1 MTEVS
6 AKDATGTTSFDPPVS
21 SIPIASQPQRVTSV
35 DLVRGVV
42 MILMALD
49 HTRDYFSNLRFQPE
63 DLSKATPFLFFT
75 RWITHFCAPTF
86 FLLAGVGVSLS
97 MSRGKS
103 RREMSW
109 FLVTRGLWLVVLELT
124 ITHFGWQF
132 SMDFPQFLL
141 VIWALGWSM
150 VILAGLIYLPKKVIL
165 AISLAGI
172 AGHNLLDGVN
182 AESLGSFAPLWHLLH
197 APGLVMQDPFVF
209 VGYPL
214 IPWFAVMSL
223 GFVLGDVFQWEPERR
238 KKFLIRTGIAA
249 TAAFVVLR
257 FINGYGDPRPWSGQ
271 RSVALT
277 IASFGNASKYPP
289 SLIYLL
295 MTLGPTLV
303 ALAFVERARGTLSRM
318 ISVYGRVPMF
328 YYILHLF
335 LIHTLAYGFALW
347 QGGDGSFL
355 SLDVGSFP
363 AWYGTNLAGVYL
375 AWLVVV
381 ALLYVPC
388 RWYAALKARRKD
400 WWLGYI

>member
-1 MTEVS
+1 MTET
-6 AKDATGTTSFDPPVS
+6 AS
-21 SIPIASQPQRVTSV
+21 SRPQRVTSV
-35 DLVRGVV
+35 DLVRGIV

-63 DLSKATPFLFFT
+63 DLSKVTPFLFFT
-75 RWITHFCAPTF
+75 RWITHFCAPAF
-86 FLLAGVGVSLS
+86 FLLAGVGVSLA

-103 RREMSW
+103 TRELSW

-141 VIWALGWSM
+141 VLWALGWSM
-150 VILAGLIYLPKKVIL
+150 VILAGLVYLPKKVIL
-165 AISLAGI
+165 AISLLAI
-172 AGHNLLDGVN
+172 IGHNLLDGIN
-182 AESLGSFAPLWHLLH
+182 PESLGGFAPVWHLLH
-197 APGLVMQDPFVF
+197 VPGLVIQDPFVF

-223 GFVLGDVFQWEPERR
+223 GFVLGDVFKWEPERR
-238 KKFLIRTGIAA
+238 RKFLIRAGIAA
-249 TAAFVVLR
+249 TAAFIALR
-257 FINGYGDPRPWSGQ
+257 SINGYGDPRPWSGQ

-295 MTLGPTLV
+295 MTLGPVLI
-303 ALAFVERARGTLSRM
+303 ALALMERARGAASRA
-318 ISVYGRVPMF
+318 ISVYGQVPMF

-355 SLDVGSFP
+355 SLDVQSFP

>member
-1 MTEVS
+1 MT
-6 AKDATGTTSFDPPVS
+6 DAALKNETGTTQFDPPTS

-49 HTRDYFSNLRFQPE
+49 HTRDFFSNLRFQPE
-63 DLSKATPFLFFT
+63 DLSKSTPFLFFT

-103 RREMSW
+103 KREMSW

-124 ITHFGWQF
+124 LTHFGWQF

-165 AISLAGI
+165 TISLVAI
-172 AGHNLLDGVN
+172 AGHNLLDGIN
-182 AESLGSFAPLWHLLH
+182 PESLGALGPVWHLLH
-197 APGLVMQDPFVF
+197 VPGLVSENPLVI

-223 GFVLGDVFQWEPERR
+223 GYVLGDVFRWEPERR
-238 KKFLIRTGIAA
+238 KRFLVQAGIAV
-249 TAAFVVLR
+249 TVAFVLLR
-257 FINGYGDPRPWSGQ
+257 FLNGYGDPRQWSSQ

-295 MTLGPTLV
+295 MTLGPTMI
-303 ALAFVERARGTLSRM
+303 ALALLERARGTVSRV
-318 ISVYGRVPMF
+318 ITVYGRVPMF

-335 LIHTLAYGFALW
+335 LIHILAAAFALW
-347 QGGDGSFL
+347 QGGDASFIN
-355 SLDVGSFP
+355 LDVGSFP
-363 AWYGTNLAGVYL
+363 AWYGTSLAGVYL
-375 AWLVVV
+375 AWIIVVS
-381 ALLYVPC
+381 LLYVPC
-388 RWYAALKARRKD
+388 RWYAQLKARRRD

>member
-1 MTEVS
+1 MTE
-6 AKDATGTTSFDPPVS
+6 T
-21 SIPIASQPQRVTSV
+21 ASPRPQRVTSV
-35 DLVRGVV
+35 DLVRGIV

-63 DLSKATPFLFFT
+63 DLSKVTPFLFFT
-75 RWITHFCAPTF
+75 RWITHFCAPAF
-86 FLLAGVGVSLS
+86 FLLAGVGVSLA

-103 RREMSW
+103 TRELSW

-141 VIWALGWSM
+141 VLWALGWSM
-150 VILAGLIYLPKKVIL
+150 VILAGLVYLPKKVIL
-165 AISLAGI
+165 AISLLAI
-172 AGHNLLDGVN
+172 IGHNLLDGIN
-182 AESLGSFAPLWHLLH
+182 PESLGGFAPVWHLLH
-197 APGLVMQDPFVF
+197 VPGLVIQDPFVF

-223 GFVLGDVFQWEPERR
+223 GFVLGDVFKWEPERR
-238 KKFLIRTGIAA
+238 RKFLIRAGIAA
-249 TAAFVVLR
+249 TAAFIALR
-257 FINGYGDPRPWSGQ
+257 SINGYGDPRPWSGQ

-295 MTLGPTLV
+295 MTLGPVLI
-303 ALAFVERARGTLSRM
+303 ALALMERARGAASRA
-318 ISVYGRVPMF
+318 ISVYGQVPMF

-355 SLDVGSFP
+355 SLDVQSFP

>member
-1 MTEVS
+1 MTET
-6 AKDATGTTSFDPPVS
+6 AS
-21 SIPIASQPQRVTSV
+21 SRPQRVTSV
-35 DLVRGVV
+35 DLVRGIV

-75 RWITHFCAPTF
+75 RWITHFCAPAF
-86 FLLAGVGVSLS
+86 FLLAGVGVSLA

-103 RREMSW
+103 TRELSW

-141 VIWALGWSM
+141 VLWALGWSM
-150 VILAGLIYLPKKVIL
+150 VILAGLVYLPKKVIL
-165 AISLAGI
+165 AISLLAI
-172 AGHNLLDGVN
+172 IGHNLLDGIN
-182 AESLGSFAPLWHLLH
+182 PESLGGFAPVWHLLH
-197 APGLVMQDPFVF
+197 VPGLVIQDPFVF

-223 GFVLGDVFQWEPERR
+223 GFVLGDVFKWEPERR
-238 KKFLIRTGIAA
+238 RKFLIRAGIAA
-249 TAAFVVLR
+249 TAAFIALR
-257 FINGYGDPRPWSGQ
+257 SINGYGDPRPWSGQ

-295 MTLGPTLV
+295 MTLGPVLI
-303 ALAFVERARGTLSRM
+303 ALALMERARGAASRA
-318 ISVYGRVPMF
+318 ISVYGQVPMF

-355 SLDVGSFP
+355 SLDVQSFP

>member
-1 MTEVS
+1 MT
-6 AKDATGTTSFDPPVS
+6 DAALNDAIGTTKFDPPTS

-35 DLVRGVV
+35 DLVRGIV

-49 HTRDYFSNLRFQPE
+49 HTRDFFSNLRFQPE
-63 DLSKATPFLFFT
+63 DLSRATPFLFFT
-75 RWITHFCAPTF
+75 RWITHFCAPAF

-103 RREMSW
+103 KREMSW

-124 ITHFGWQF
+124 LTHFGWQF
-132 SMDFPQFLL
+132 SLDFPQFLL

-150 VILAGLIYLPKKVIL
+150 VILAALIYLPKKIIL
-165 AISLAGI
+165 AISLIAI
-172 AGHNLLDGVN
+172 AGHNLLDGIRPQ
-182 AESLGSFAPLWHLLH
+182 SFGALAPLWNLLH
-197 APGLVMQDPFVF
+197 APGLVSQDPFIL

-238 KKFLIRTGIAA
+238 KRFLVRAGIAA
-249 TAAFVVLR
+249 TVAFVVLR
-257 FINGYGDPRPWSGQ
+257 LINGYGDPQPWSSQ
-271 RSVALT
+271 RSAALT
-277 IASFGNASKYPP
+277 VASFGNANKYPP

-295 MTLGPTLV
+295 MTLGPALV
-303 ALAFVERARGTLSRM
+303 ALAALERARGAVSRVVT
-318 ISVYGRVPMF
+318 VYGRVPMF

-335 LIHTLAYGFALW
+335 LIHVLAYGFAVW

-355 SLDVGSFP
+355 SLDTESFP
-363 AWYGTNLAGVYL
+363 AWYGTSLAGVYL
-375 AWLVVV
+375 AWVIVV

-388 RWYAALKARRKD
+388 RWYAQLKARRTY

>member
-6 AKDATGTTSFDPPVS
+6 AKGAIGTTSFDPPVS

-35 DLVRGVV
+35 DLVRGLV

-63 DLSKATPFLFFT
+63 DLSQATPFLFFT

-97 MSRGKS
+97 MSRGKA

-124 ITHFGWQF
+124 ITHAGWQF

-150 VILAGLIYLPKKVIL
+150 VILAGLIYLPKTAIL
-165 AISLAGI
+165 AISLVTI
-172 AGHNLLDGVN
+172 AGHNLLDGIN
-182 AESLGSFAPLWHLLH
+182 AESLGAFAPVWHLLH
-197 APGLVMQDPFVF
+197 VPGLVIQDPFVF

-223 GFVLGDVFQWEPERR
+223 GFVLGDVFKWEPERR
-238 KKFLIRTGIAA
+238 RRFLIRSGIAV

-257 FINGYGDPRPWSGQ
+257 LINGYGDPRPWSGQ
-271 RSVALT
+271 RSIALT

-295 MTLGPTLV
+295 MTIGPTLV
-303 ALAFVERARGTLSRM
+303 ALAFLERARGTVSRV

-355 SLDVGSFP
+355 SLDVESFP

-375 AWLVVV
+375 AWLVVI

>member
-1 MTEVS
+1 MTDAV
-6 AKDATGTTSFDPPVS
+6 ARGATGTTAFDPPAS

-35 DLVRGVV
+35 DLVRGIV
-42 MILMALD
+42 MVLMALD
-49 HTRDYFSNLRFQPE
+49 HTRDFFSNLRFQPE

-103 RREMSW
+103 KQEMSW

-124 ITHFGWQF
+124 LTHFGWQF

-150 VILAGLIYLPKKVIL
+150 VILAALIHLPKKAVL
-165 AISLAGI
+165 AISLISI
-172 AGHNLLDGVN
+172 AGHNLLDGISPQ
-182 AESLGSFAPLWHLLH
+182 SLGSLAPLWNLLH
-197 APGLVMQDPFVF
+197 APGLVSQDPFILVA
-209 VGYPL
+209 YPL

-223 GFVLGDVFQWEPERR
+223 GFVLGDVFRWEPERR
-238 KKFLIRTGIAA
+238 KRFLIRAGIAV
-249 TAAFVVLR
+249 TVAFIVLR
-257 FINGYGDPRPWSGQ
+257 FINGYGDPQPWSSQ
-271 RSVALT
+271 RSTLLT

-303 ALAFVERARGTLSRM
+303 ALALLERARGTVSR
-318 ISVYGRVPMF
+318 IVSIYGRVPMF

-335 LIHTLAYGFALW
+335 VIHTLAYAFAMW

-355 SLDVGSFP
+355 SLDTESFP
-363 AWYGTNLAGVYL
+363 AWYGTSLAGVYV
-375 AWLVVV
+375 AWIFVV

-388 RWYAALKARRKD
+388 RWYAQLKARRTD

>member
-1 MTEVS
+1 MTDTA
-6 AKDATGTTSFDPPVS
+6 AKDSLGTTAFDPPMS

-35 DLVRGVV
+35 DLVRGIV

-49 HTRDYFSNLRFQPE
+49 HTRDFFSKLRFQPE

-86 FLLAGVGVSLS
+86 FLLAGVGVALS

-103 RREMSW
+103 KREMSW
-109 FLVTRGLWLVVLELT
+109 FLVTRGLWLVVLEVTL
-124 ITHFGWQF
+124 THFGWQF

-141 VIWALGWSM
+141 VIWALGLSM
-150 VILAGLIYLPKKVIL
+150 VILAGLVYLPKKAIL
-165 AISLAGI
+165 AISLATI
-172 AGHNLLDGVN
+172 VLHNLLDGIS
-182 AESLGSFAPLWHLLH
+182 AESFGALAPLWHILH
-197 APGLVMQDPFVF
+197 VPGPLIIKPFVF

-223 GFVLGDVFQWEPERR
+223 GFVLGDVFKWEPERR
-238 KKFLIRTGIAA
+238 KRFLMWTGIAV
-249 TAAFVVLR
+249 TVAFIALR
-257 FINGYGDPRPWSGQ
+257 GINGYGDARSWSPQ
-271 RSVALT
+271 RTVALT

-295 MTLGPTLV
+295 MTLGPTMI
-303 ALAFVERARGTLSRM
+303 ALALFERARGAVSRVV
-318 ISVYGRVPMF
+318 SVYGRVPMF

-335 LIHTLAYGFALW
+335 LIHILAAAFALW
-347 QGGDGSFL
+347 QGGDASFL
-355 SLDVGSFP
+355 NLDVESFP

-375 AWLVVV
+375 AWFIVV

-388 RWYAALKARRKD
+388 RWYAGLKARRRD
-400 WWLGYI
+400 WWLSYI